1 MEAFFGNNPA
11 LRAYG
16 ALGQGEAS
24 PMPSINGPPIRNG
37 QDANVQQV
45 WQGLRM
51 TCIGLLGEDTCSRLL
66 GVQPFFCPPADEKPS
81 GACTLKTLAIAVGVG
96 VVIGKIIL

>member
-1 MEAFFGNNPA
+1 MEAVFGNNPA

-24 PMPSINGPPIRNG
+24 PMPPINNG

-45 WQGLRM
+45 WQGLRI
-51 TCIGLLGEDTCSRLL
+51 TCIGLLGEDTCARLL